1 MTADSRLIYH
11 KPARGMCLPELNHH
25 RVVIIGAGPAGLTA
39 GYELARKGYQTEVL
53 EADSRYVG
61 GLARTV
67 EYHGFRFDIGGHR
80 FFSKNA
86 EIEQLW
92 TELLGTRM
100 LDCARLSRVYYNG
113 RFFKYP
119 LEPLDALRNLGAFEA
134 LRGLIS
140 YLQAQRNPPAHIHS
154 FEDWVVSAF
163 GRRLYEIFFKTY
175 TEKVWGIPCNQIS
188 ADWAAQRIRGLSF
201 VSVMRSLIRVPNH
214 NGAVI
219 KTLVDH
225 FRYPALG
232 PGEMWQKA
240 AGLIEETGGAVRMGQ
255 TVEQIHR
262 KDGRIVAVT
271 AQGPDGPQTL
281 RGDSFVSTMPLAALI
296 AGMEPPAP
304 EAVLASARA
313 LRYRDFITVA
323 LIIDQAELFPDN
335 WIYIH
340 DPGVRV
346 GRIQNFKNW
355 SADMVPDP
363 RFTVLGL
370 EYFCNEKDSLWSSTD
385 AELIALAKDEIAIL
399 GLADKSKVVDGAVVR
414 MPKAYPLYDHDY
426 RANVAKVREFIDLEA
441 PNLQVAGRNGMHKY
455 NNQDHAMMT
464 GLMAARNIMG
474 SSYDLWRVNSDAEYL
489 ESEDS
494 VAEGGRTEP
503 NPIDDKGQVWGIPAL
518 DVISSRS
525 GYIGAAGLP
534 LIFDLCVYQ
543 VLIYYFH
550 VWYPVAFAVS
560 AMVGAAVQNFGRK
573 DMESLPWS
581 RRALI
586 VLADGADCY
595 LINIGL
601 IMLIVQNLHRHATI
615 GRALA
620 AGVISLLAFLRQ
632 NLLSMQRRHLLVAAE
647 QRVLR

>member
-1 MTADSRLIYH
+1 LAESNR
-11 KPARGMCLPELNHH
+11 NH
-25 RVVIIGAGPAGLTA
+25 RVVVIGAGPAGLTA
-39 GYELARKGYQTEVL
+39 AYELARNGYQAQVL
-53 EADSRYVG
+53 EADARYVG

-67 EYHGFRFDIGGHR
+67 EYRGFRFDIGGHR
-80 FFSKNA
+80 FFSKNP
-86 EIEQLW
+86 EIEALW
-92 TELLGTRM
+92 TEMLGARM
-100 LDCARLSRVYYNG
+100 LDCARLSRVYYRG
-113 RFFKYP
+113 RYFKYP
-119 LEPLDALRNLGAFEA
+119 LEPLDALKNLGPLEA
-134 LRGLIS
+134 LRSLIS
-140 YLQAQRNPPAHIHS
+140 FLQVQRNAPAHIVS

-175 TEKVWGIPCNQIS
+175 TEKVWGIPCSEIS
-188 ADWAAQRIRGLSF
+188 ADWAAQRIRGLSL
-201 VSVMRSLIRVPNH
+201 VSVMRSLLRVPNH
-214 NGAVI
+214 NSAVI

-232 PGEMWQKA
+232 PGEMWDKA
-240 AGLIEETGGAVRMGQ
+240 AAVIEEAGGTVMMGHAVR
-255 TVEQIHR
+255 EIHH
-262 KDGRIVAVT
+262 KDGRVTAVT
-271 AQGPDGPQTL
+271 TQNGSGPETH
-281 RGDSFVSTMPLAALI
+281 RGDSFVSTMPLAELI
-296 AGMEPPAP
+296 TGFNPPAP
-304 EAVLASARA
+304 EAVLGSARG

-370 EYFCNEKDSLWSSTD
+370 EYFCTENDDLWSSTD
-385 AELIALAKDEIAIL
+385 EQLIAIAKKEIAIL

-414 MPKAYPLYDHDY
+414 QPKAYPLYDHDY
-426 RANVAKVREFIDLEA
+426 RTNVAKVREFLEVEA

-474 SSYDLWRVNSDAEYL
+474 ASFDLWRVNSDAEYL

-494 VAEGGRTEP
+494 VTDGGRAVP
-503 NPIDDKGQVWGIPAL
+503 NPIDDKGEVWGIPAL
-518 DVISSRS
+518 DVISTRS
-525 GYIGAAGLP
+525 GYIGAAGIP
-534 LIFDLCVYQ
+534 LLFDITVYQ

-550 VWYPVAFAVS
+550 VWYPIAFAVS
-560 AMVGAAVQNFGRK
+560 CLVGAAIQHSSRQDLG
-573 DMESLPWS
+573 SLPRS

-586 VLADGADCY
+586 VLADAADCY

-601 IMLIVQNLHRHATI
+601 IMLIVQILHRHATI
-615 GRALA
+615 GRAIA
-620 AGVISLLAFLRQ
+620 AGVITLLAFARQ
-632 NLLSMQRRHLLVAAE
+632 NLLAMQRRHLLIAAE

>member
-1 MTADSRLIYH
+1 LSDIRDT
-11 KPARGMCLPELNHH
+11 

-39 GYELARKGYQTEVL
+39 GHELSRKGYHTEIL
-53 EADSRYVG
+53 EADSHYVG

-67 EYHGFRFDIGGHR
+67 EYQGFRFDIGGHR
-80 FFSKNA
+80 FFSKNH

-92 TELLGTRM
+92 TDLLGPRMRDCTRM
-100 LDCARLSRVYYNG
+100 SRVHYAG

-119 LEPLDALRNLGAFEA
+119 LEPLDALRNLGPLEA
-134 LRGLIS
+134 VRSLIS
-140 YLQAQRNPPAHIHS
+140 YLQEQRRSPVHIRS

-175 TEKVWGIPCNQIS
+175 TEKVWGIPCSQIS
-188 ADWAAQRIRGLSF
+188 ADWAAQRIRGLSL
-201 VSVMRSLIRVPNH
+201 VSVMRSLLRVPNH

-225 FRYPALG
+225 FRYPVLG

-240 AGLIEETGGAVRMGQ
+240 ARLIEEAGGAVRMGHA
-255 TVEQIHR
+255 VREIR
-262 KDGRIVAVT
+262 REDGRVVAVST
-271 AQGPDGPQTL
+271 QTRDGIRTH
-281 RGDSFVSTMPLAALI
+281 RGDNFVSTMPLAELI
-296 AGMEPPAP
+296 AGFNPPAP
-304 EAVLASARA
+304 DAVLASARS

-323 LIIDQAELFPDN
+323 LIIDQADLFPDN

-340 DPGVRV
+340 DPGVKV

-363 RFTVLGL
+363 RFTVSGL
-370 EYFCNEKDSLWSSTD
+370 EYFCSENDSMWSASD
-385 AELIALAKDEIAIL
+385 EQLIAIAKDELASL

-414 MPKAYPLYDHDY
+414 QPKAYPLYDHDY
-426 RANVAKVREFIDLEA
+426 RANVAKVREFLDLEA

-474 SSYDLWRVNSDAEYL
+474 AAFDLWRVNSDAEYL
-489 ESEDS
+489 ESEDT
-494 VAEGGRTEP
+494 VAEGGRAEP
-503 NPIDDKGQVWGIPAL
+503 NPIDDRGEVWGIPAL
-518 DVISSRS
+518 DAISLRS

-534 LIFDLCVYQ
+534 LLFDLVVYQ
-543 VLIYYFH
+543 ILIYYFH
-550 VWYPVAFAVS
+550 LWYPIAFAVS
-560 AMVGAAVQNFGRK
+560 ALVGATIHNSSRK
-573 DMESLPWS
+573 DLETLPWT
-581 RRALI
+581 RRALF

-595 LINIGL
+595 LINIGV
-601 IMLIVQNLHRHATI
+601 IMLIVQVLHHHATI

-632 NLLSMQRRHLLVAAE
+632 HLLALQRRHLLVAAE
-647 QRVLR
+647 QKGLQ

>member
-1 MTADSRLIYH
+1 MLS
-11 KPARGMCLPELNHH
+11 ESNHNH

-39 GYELARKGYQTEVL
+39 GYELARKGYQAEVL
-53 EADSRYVG
+53 EADTRYVG

-67 EYHGFRFDIGGHR
+67 EYRGFRFDIGGHR
-80 FFSKNA
+80 FFSKNR
-86 EIEQLW
+86 EIEALW

-100 LDCARLSRVYYNG
+100 RDCARLSRVYYRG

-119 LEPLDALRNLGAFEA
+119 LEPLDALKNLGPVEA
-134 LRGLIS
+134 LQSLIS
-140 YLQAQRNPPAHIHS
+140 FVQVQRHPPIHIKS

-175 TEKVWGIPCNQIS
+175 TEKVWGIPCSEIS
-188 ADWAAQRIRGLSF
+188 ADWAAQRIRGLSL
-201 VSVMRSLIRVPNH
+201 VSVMRSLLRVPNS

-219 KTLVDH
+219 KTLVDR

-232 PGEMWQKA
+232 PGEMWEKA
-240 AGLIEETGGAVRMGQ
+240 AELIAKAGGAVRMGQ
-255 TVEQIHR
+255 AVRQIHR
-262 KDGRIVAVT
+262 TEGRIVAVT
-271 AQGPDGPQTL
+271 SQSAAGPQTHC
-281 RGDSFVSTMPLAALI
+281 GDSFVSTMPLAELI
-296 AGMEPPAP
+296 AGLHPPAP
-304 EAVLASARA
+304 EAVLASARG

-355 SADMVPDP
+355 SAEMVPDP

-370 EYFCNEKDSLWSSTD
+370 EYFCSENDALWSSSD
-385 AELIALAKDEIAIL
+385 EQLIAIAKDEIATL

-414 MPKAYPLYDHDY
+414 QPKAYPLYDHDY
-426 RANVAKVREFIDLEA
+426 RTNVAKVREFLEVEA

-494 VAEGGRTEP
+494 VTDGARAVP
-503 NPIDDKGQVWGIPAL
+503 NPIDDKGEVWGIPAL
-518 DVISSRS
+518 DAISMRS
-525 GYIGAAGLP
+525 GYIGAAGIP
-534 LIFDLCVYQ
+534 LLFDITVYQ
-543 VLIYYFH
+543 ILIYYFH
-550 VWYPVAFAVS
+550 IWYPIAFAFS
-560 AMVGAAVQNFGRK
+560 CMVGAAIQHSSRK
-573 DMESLPWS
+573 DLSTLRWS

-601 IMLIVQNLHRHATI
+601 IMLIVQVLHRHATI
-615 GRALA
+615 GRAIA
-620 AGVISLLAFLRQ
+620 AGVITLLAFARQ
-632 NLLSMQRRHLLVAAE
+632 NLLAMQRRHLLVAAE

>member
-1 MTADSRLIYH
+1 MDI
-11 KPARGMCLPELNHH
+11 NH

-39 GYELARKGYQTEVL
+39 GYELARNGFQTEVL

-67 EYHGFRFDIGGHR
+67 EYRGFRFDIGGHR
-80 FFSKNA
+80 FFSKNR
-86 EIEQLW
+86 EIEALW
-92 TELLGTRM
+92 TELLGARM
-100 LDCARLSRVYYNG
+100 RECSRLSRVYYSS
-113 RFFKYP
+113 RYFKYP
-119 LEPLDALRNLGAFEA
+119 LEPFDALRNLGPLEA
-134 LRGLIS
+134 LRSLVS
-140 YLQAQRNPPAHIHS
+140 FLQVQRQPPVHIAS

-175 TEKVWGIPCNQIS
+175 TEKVWGIPCSQIS
-188 ADWAAQRIRGLSF
+188 ADWAAQRIRGLSL
-201 VSVMRSLIRVPNH
+201 VSVMRSLLRVPSS

-240 AGLIEETGGAVRMGQ
+240 AHLIEEASGSVRMGQ
-255 TVEQIHR
+255 PVREIHR
-262 KDGRIVAVT
+262 EGGRIVAVT
-271 AQGPDGPQTL
+271 TESCDGPQTH
-281 RGDSFVSTMPLAALI
+281 RGDSFVSTMPLADLI
-296 AGMEPPAP
+296 AGFNPPAP
-304 EAVLASARA
+304 EAVLASARG

-370 EYFCNEKDSLWSSTD
+370 EYFCNENDTLWSSSD
-385 AELIALAKDEIAIL
+385 EQLIAIAKDELATL

-414 MPKAYPLYDHDY
+414 QPKAYPLYDHDY
-426 RANVAKVREFIDLEA
+426 RANVARIREFLEIEA

-474 SSYDLWRVNSDAEYL
+474 GSYDLWRVNSDAEYL

-494 VAEGGRTEP
+494 VTDGGRAVP
-503 NPIDDKGQVWGIPAL
+503 NPVDDKGEVWGIPAL
-518 DVISSRS
+518 DAISMRS
-525 GYIGAAGLP
+525 GYIGAAGVP
-534 LIFDLCVYQ
+534 LIFDLVVYQ
-543 VLIYYFH
+543 ILIYYFH

-560 AMVGAAVQNFGRK
+560 CLVGAAVQHSGRK
-573 DMESLPWS
+573 DLGTLPWS

-601 IMLIVQNLHRHATI
+601 IMLIVTFLHRHATI

-620 AGVISLLAFLRQ
+620 AGVITLLAFIRQ
-632 NLLSMQRRHLLVAAE
+632 NLLAMQRRHLLVAAE
-647 QRVLR
+647 QKVLR

>member
-1 MTADSRLIYH
+1 LSDPQNL
-11 KPARGMCLPELNHH
+11 H

-39 GYELARKGYQTEVL
+39 GYELARNGYPAEVL

-67 EYHGFRFDIGGHR
+67 EYRGFRFDIGGHR
-80 FFSKNA
+80 FFSKNR
-86 EIEQLW
+86 EIEELW
-92 TELLGTRM
+92 TELLGSRM
-100 LDCARLSRVYYNG
+100 RDCSRLSRVYYHG

-119 LEPLDALRNLGAFEA
+119 LEPLDALRNLGPVEA
-134 LRGLIS
+134 LRSLIS
-140 YLQAQRNPPAHIHS
+140 YLQQQRHSPVHIRS

-175 TEKVWGIPCNQIS
+175 TEKVWGIPCSQIS
-188 ADWAAQRIRGLSF
+188 ADWAAQRIRGLSL
-201 VSVMRSLIRVPNH
+201 VSVMRSLLRVPAH

-240 AGLIEETGGAVRMGQ
+240 ARLIEEAGGAVRMGHA
-255 TVEQIHR
+255 VREIHR
-262 KDGRIVAVT
+262 EGGRIVAVT
-271 AQGPDGPQTL
+271 THNGDGPQTH
-281 RGDSFVSTMPLAALI
+281 RADSFVSTMPLADLI
-296 AGMEPPAP
+296 AGLNPPAP
-304 EAVLASARA
+304 DAVLASARG

-346 GRIQNFKNW
+346 GRVQNFKNW
-355 SADMVPDP
+355 STEMVPDP

-370 EYFCNEKDSLWSSTD
+370 EYFCSEKDALWSSSD
-385 AELIALAKDEIAIL
+385 EQLIAIAKDEIATL

-414 MPKAYPLYDHDY
+414 QPKAYPLYDHDY
-426 RANVAKVREFIDLEA
+426 RANVAKVREFLDIEA

-494 VAEGGRTEP
+494 VTEGGRTEP
-503 NPIDDKGQVWGIPAL
+503 NPIDDKGEVWGIPAL
-518 DVISSRS
+518 DAIALRS
-525 GYIGAAGLP
+525 GYIGAAGIP
-534 LIFDLCVYQ
+534 LIFDLIVYQ
-543 VLIYYFH
+543 ILIYYFH
-550 VWYPVAFAVS
+550 IWYPIAFAVS
-560 AMVGAAVQNFGRK
+560 AMVGAAIQHSRRK
-573 DMESLPWS
+573 ELRTLRWS

-601 IMLIVQNLHRHATI
+601 IMLIVTFLHRHATI

-620 AGVISLLAFLRQ
+620 AGVITLMAFIRENLLA
-632 NLLSMQRRHLLVAAE
+632 MQRRHLLVAAE
-647 QRVLR
+647 SKVLR

>member
-1 MTADSRLIYH
+1 LLS
-11 KPARGMCLPELNHH
+11 ESNHNH

-39 GYELARKGYQTEVL
+39 GYELARNGYQAEVL

-67 EYHGFRFDIGGHR
+67 EYRGFRFDIGGHR
-80 FFSKNA
+80 FFSKNR
-86 EIEQLW
+86 EIEALW
-92 TELLGTRM
+92 TELLGPRM
-100 LDCARLSRVYYNG
+100 RECARLSRVYYHG

-119 LEPLDALRNLGAFEA
+119 LEPLDALKNLGPIEA
-134 LRGLIS
+134 IRSLIS
-140 YLQAQRNPPAHIHS
+140 YVQVQRDPPAHITS

-175 TEKVWGIPCNQIS
+175 TEKVWGIPCSEIS
-188 ADWAAQRIRGLSF
+188 ADWAAQRIRGLSL
-201 VSVMRSLIRVPNH
+201 VSVMRSLLRGPSH

-219 KTLVDH
+219 KTLVDR
-225 FRYPALG
+225 FRYPVQG
-232 PGEMWQKA
+232 PGEMWEKTA
-240 AGLIEETGGAVRMGQ
+240 AAIVQAGGAVRMGE
-255 TVEQIHR
+255 TVREILR
-262 KDGRIVAVT
+262 DNGRIVAVT
-271 AQGPDGPQTL
+271 SQNGAEPQL
-281 RGDSFVSTMPLAALI
+281 HSADSFVSTMPLADLI
-296 AGMEPPAP
+296 AGFNPPAP
-304 EAVLASARA
+304 EAVLASARG

-323 LIIDQAELFPDN
+323 LIIEQAELFPDN

-370 EYFCNEKDSLWSSTD
+370 EYFCNENDALWSSSD
-385 AELIALAKDEIAIL
+385 AQLIEIAKDEVAIL
-399 GLADKSKVVDGAVVR
+399 GLADKFKVVDGAVVR
-414 MPKAYPLYDHDY
+414 QPKAYPLYDHDY
-426 RANVAKVREFIDLEA
+426 RTNVANVREFLELEA

-474 SSYDLWRVNSDAEYL
+474 GAYDLWRVNSDAEYL
-489 ESEDS
+489 ESEDTVTDS
-494 VAEGGRTEP
+494 GRAVP
-503 NPIDDKGQVWGIPAL
+503 NPIDDKGEVWGIPAL
-518 DVISSRS
+518 DVISTRS
-525 GYIGAAGLP
+525 GYIGAAGVP
-534 LIFDLCVYQ
+534 LIFDITVYQ

-550 VWYPVAFAVS
+550 VWYPIAFAVS
-560 AMVGAAVQNFGRK
+560 CLVGAAIQHSSRK
-573 DMESLPWS
+573 DLGTLPWS

-601 IMLIVQNLHRHATI
+601 IMLIVQIMHRHATI
-615 GRALA
+615 GRAIA
-620 AGVISLLAFLRQ
+620 AGVITLLAFARQ
-632 NLLSMQRRHLLVAAE
+632 NLLAMQRRHLLVAAE

>member
-1 MTADSRLIYH
+1 MPSRVIFLSHPIDH
-11 KPARGMCLPELNHH
+11 Q
-25 RVVIIGAGPAGLTA
+25 RVVVIGAGPAGLTA
-39 GYELARKGYQTEVL
+39 AYELARNGFHAEVL
-53 EADSRYVG
+53 EADPRYVG

-67 EYHGFRFDIGGHR
+67 EYQGFRFDIGGHR
-80 FFSKNA
+80 FFSKNR
-86 EIEQLW
+86 EIEALW
-92 TELLGTRM
+92 TELLGDRM
-100 LDCARLSRVYYNG
+100 RECARLSRVYYGG

-119 LEPLDALRNLGAFEA
+119 LEPFDALRNLGAVEA
-134 LRGLIS
+134 LRSLIS
-140 YLQAQRNPPAHIHS
+140 YLRVQRTTPAHIRS

-175 TEKVWGIPCNQIS
+175 TEKVWGIPCDQIS
-188 ADWAAQRIRGLSF
+188 ADWAAQRIRGLSL
-201 VSVMRSLIRVPNH
+201 VSVMRSLLRVPSP

-232 PGEMWQKA
+232 PGEMWEKTA
-240 AGLIEETGGAVRMGQ
+240 AIIEQAGGSVQLDHAVH
-255 TVEQIHR
+255 EIHR
-262 KDGRIVAVT
+262 ADGRIVAVT
-271 AQGPDGPQTL
+271 SRTCDGMRTH
-281 RGDSFVSTMPLAALI
+281 RADNFVSTMPLAELI
-296 AGMEPPAP
+296 AGFNPPAP
-304 EAVLASARA
+304 EAVQESARG

-323 LIIDQAELFPDN
+323 LVIDQAELFPDN

-355 SADMVPDP
+355 SAEMVPDP

-370 EYFCNEKDSLWSSTD
+370 EYFCTENDSLWASTD
-385 AELIALAKDEIAIL
+385 EQLIALARDEIATL
-399 GLADKSKVVDGAVVR
+399 KLADKSKVVNGAVVR
-414 MPKAYPLYDHDY
+414 QPKAYPLYDHDY
-426 RANVAKVREFIDLEA
+426 RTNVAKVREFLAIEA

-474 SSYDLWRVNSDAEYL
+474 GSYDLWRVNSDAEYL
-489 ESEDS
+489 ESEDT
-494 VAEGGRTEP
+494 VTEGGRTEP
-503 NPIDDKGQVWGIPAL
+503 NPIDDKGEVWGIPAL
-518 DVISSRS
+518 DAISVRS
-525 GYIGAAGLP
+525 GYIGAAGVP
-534 LIFDLCVYQ
+534 LIFDLIVYQ
-543 VLIYYFH
+543 ILIYYFH
-550 VWYPVAFAVS
+550 VWYPVAFAFS
-560 AMVGAAVQNFGRK
+560 AMVGAAIQHRQRK
-573 DMESLPWS
+573 DLARLPWS

-601 IMLIVQNLHRHATI
+601 IMLIVTFMHRHATI

-632 NLLSMQRRHLLVAAE
+632 HLLAMQRRHLLVVAE
-647 QRVLR
+647 QKVLR

>member
-1 MTADSRLIYH
+1 MAQSH
-11 KPARGMCLPELNHH
+11 EH
-25 RVVIIGAGPAGLTA
+25 RTVIIGAGPAGLTT
-39 GYELARKGYQTEVL
+39 GYELARNGYRAEVL
-53 EADSRYVG
+53 EADSHYVG

-80 FFSKNA
+80 FFSKNR

-92 TELLGTRM
+92 TELAGDRM
-100 LDCARLSRVYYNG
+100 RECDRLSRVYYAG

-119 LEPLDALRNLGAFEA
+119 LEPVDALRNLGAVEA
-134 LRGLIS
+134 IRSLIS
-140 YLQAQRNPPAHIHS
+140 YLQVQRRSPIHIRS

-188 ADWAAQRIRGLSF
+188 ADWAAQRIRGLSL
-201 VSVMRSLIRVPNH
+201 VSVMRSLVRVPNH

-232 PGEMWQKA
+232 PGEMWERTA
-240 AGLIEETGGAVRMGQ
+240 RFIEEKGGAVLMGHPVREIQ
-255 TVEQIHR
+255 HQ
-262 KDGRIVAVT
+262 DGRVVSVT
-271 AQGPDGPQTL
+271 SQTL
-281 RGDSFVSTMPLAALI
+281 DGIRTHRADSFVSTMALAELI
-296 AGMEPPAP
+296 AGFNPAPP
-304 EAVLASARA
+304 EAVLASAKA

-323 LIIDQAELFPDN
+323 LVIDQPELFPDN

-340 DPGVRV
+340 DPGVKV

-370 EYFCNEKDSLWSSTD
+370 EYFCNENDSMWSASD
-385 AELIALAKDEIAIL
+385 AELIANAKEELAQL
-399 GLADKSKVVDGAVVR
+399 RLADKAKVVEGAVVR
-414 MPKAYPLYDHDY
+414 QPKAYPLYDHEY
-426 RANVAKVREFIDLEA
+426 RTNVAKVREYLAQEA

-474 SSYDLWRVNSDAEYL
+474 GNSTYDLWRVNSDAEYL
-489 ESEDS
+489 ESEDTVTVS
-494 VAEGGRTEP
+494 GRAEP
-503 NPIDDKGQVWGIPAL
+503 HPIDDKGEVWGIPAL
-518 DVISSRS
+518 DAISLHS

-534 LIFDLCVYQ
+534 LFFDLLVYQ
-543 VLIYYFH
+543 ILVYYFH
-550 VWYPVAFAVS
+550 AWYPVAFAIS
-560 AMVGAAVQNFGRK
+560 AMVGAAVHNHGRK
-573 DMESLPWS
+573 DLIRLPS
-581 RRALI
+581 GRRILFL
-586 VLADGADCY
+586 LADAADCY

-601 IMLIVQNLHRHATI
+601 IMLIVTILHRHATI

-620 AGVISLLAFLRQ
+620 AGVISMLAFLRQ
-632 NLLSMQRRHLLVAAE
+632 HLLAVQRRHLLVAAE
-647 QRVLR
+647 KVLP

>member
-1 MTADSRLIYH
+1 M
-11 KPARGMCLPELNHH
+11 
-25 RVVIIGAGPAGLTA
+25 IGAGPAGLTA
-39 GYELARKGYQTEVL
+39 GYELARNGYEAEVL
-53 EADSRYVG
+53 EADQRYVG

-67 EYHGFRFDIGGHR
+67 EYQGFRFDIGGHR
-80 FFSKNA
+80 FFSKNR
-86 EIEQLW
+86 EIEALW
-92 TELLGTRM
+92 TELLGARM
-100 LDCARLSRVYYNG
+100 RDCARLSRVYYRG

-119 LEPLDALRNLGAFEA
+119 LEPFDALRNLGPVEA
-134 LRGLIS
+134 LRSLIS
-140 YLQAQRNPPAHIHS
+140 YLRVQRQSPAHIRS

-175 TEKVWGIPCNQIS
+175 TEKVWGIPCDQIS
-188 ADWAAQRIRGLSF
+188 ADWAAQRIRGLSL
-201 VSVMRSLIRVPNH
+201 VSVMRSLLRVPSS

-232 PGEMWQKA
+232 PGEMWEKTA
-240 AGLIEETGGAVRMGQ
+240 AIIEDKGGSVRMGHA
-255 TVEQIHR
+255 VREIHR

-271 AQGPDGPQTL
+271 TQTCDGLRTH
-281 RGDSFVSTMPLAALI
+281 RGDSFVSTMPLAELI
-296 AGMEPPAP
+296 TGLNPPAP
-304 EAVLASARA
+304 EAVLESARG

-323 LIIDQAELFPDN
+323 LVIDQAELFPDN

-370 EYFCNEKDSLWSSTD
+370 EYFCTKNDSLWSSTD
-385 AELIALAKDEIAIL
+385 EQLIAIGKDELATL
-399 GLADKSKVVDGAVVR
+399 GLADKSKVVNGAVVR
-414 MPKAYPLYDHDY
+414 QPKAYPLYDHDY
-426 RANVAKVREFIDLEA
+426 RANVAKVREFLAIEA

-474 SSYDLWRVNSDAEYL
+474 GSYDLWRVNSDAEYL
-489 ESEDS
+489 ESEDT
-494 VAEGGRTEP
+494 VTEGGRTEP
-503 NPIDDKGQVWGIPAL
+503 NPIDDKGEVWGIPAL
-518 DVISSRS
+518 DAISLRS
-525 GYIGAAGLP
+525 GYIGAAGVP
-534 LIFDLCVYQ
+534 LIFDVIVYQ
-543 VLIYYFH
+543 MLIYYFH

-560 AMVGAAVQNFGRK
+560 AIVGAAIEHSGRK
-573 DMESLPWS
+573 DLAKLRWS

-586 VLADGADCY
+586 VMADGADCY

-601 IMLIVQNLHRHATI
+601 IMLIVHFLHRHATI
-615 GRALA
+615 GRVLA
-620 AGVISLLAFLRQ
+620 AGVISLLAFIRQ
-632 NLLSMQRRHLLVAAE
+632 HLLAMQRRHLLVAAE
-647 QRVLR
+647 QKVLR

>member
-1 MTADSRLIYH
+1 LSDS
-11 KPARGMCLPELNHH
+11 NHPH

-39 GYELARKGYQTEVL
+39 GYALARDGYQTEIL
-53 EADSRYVG
+53 EADPRYVG

-67 EYHGFRFDIGGHR
+67 EYEGFRFDIGGHR
-80 FFSKNA
+80 FFSKNS
-86 EIEQLW
+86 EIEALW
-92 TELLGTRM
+92 TELLGSRM
-100 LDCARLSRVYYNG
+100 RDCSRLSRVYYGG

-119 LEPLDALRNLGAFEA
+119 LEPIDALRNLGPLEA
-134 LRGLIS
+134 LRCLIS
-140 YLQAQRNPPAHIHS
+140 YAQAQRESPSHIRS

-175 TEKVWGIPCNQIS
+175 TEKVWGIPCSEIS
-188 ADWAAQRIRGLSF
+188 ADWAAQRIRGLSL
-201 VSVMRSLIRVPNH
+201 VSVMRSLLRVPAR

-240 AGLIEETGGAVRMGQ
+240 ADLIEKAGGAVRMGQ
-255 TVEQIHR
+255 PVHEFHR
-262 KDGRIVAVT
+262 TDGRIVAVT
-271 AQGPDGPQTL
+271 TQSCDGPKTHC
-281 RGDSFVSTMPLAALI
+281 GDSFISTMPLADLI
-296 AGMEPPAP
+296 EGFNPPAP
-304 EAVLASARA
+304 ETVLASARG

-355 SADMVPDP
+355 SAEMVPDP

-370 EYFCNEKDSLWSSTD
+370 EYFCAENDALWSSSD
-385 AELIALAKDEIAIL
+385 QQLIEIAKNEIGML
-399 GLADKSKVVDGAVVR
+399 GLADKAKVVDGAVVR
-414 MPKAYPLYDHDY
+414 QPKAYPLYDHDY
-426 RANVAKVREFIDLEA
+426 RANVAKVREFLAFEA

-474 SSYDLWRVNSDAEYL
+474 DSYDLWRVNSDAEYL
-489 ESEDS
+489 ESEDTAVS
-494 VAEGGRTEP
+494 AGRTEP
-503 NPIDDKGQVWGIPAL
+503 NPIDDRGEVWGIPAL
-518 DVISSRS
+518 DLISTRS
-525 GYIGAAGLP
+525 GYIGAFGVA
-534 LIFDLCVYQ
+534 LIFDLVVYQ

-560 AMVGAAVQNFGRK
+560 CMVGAAIQHSSRK
-573 DMESLPWS
+573 DLGTLRWS
-581 RRALI
+581 RRAMI

-601 IMLIVQNLHRHATI
+601 IMLIVSFLHRHATV
-615 GRALA
+615 GRGLA
-620 AGVISLLAFLRQ
+620 AAVISLLAFVRQ
-632 NLLSMQRRHLLVAAE
+632 NLLAMQRRHLLVVAE
-647 QRVLR
+647 QKVLR

>member
-1 MTADSRLIYH
+1 LSDNV
-11 KPARGMCLPELNHH
+11 NHQ
-25 RVVIIGAGPAGLTA
+25 RVVIVGAGPAGLTA
-39 GYELARKGYQTEVL
+39 GYELARNGYQAEVL

-67 EYHGFRFDIGGHR
+67 EYQGFRFDIGGHR
-80 FFSKNA
+80 FFSKNR
-86 EIEQLW
+86 EIEALW

-100 LDCARLSRVYYNG
+100 RECSRMSRVYYG
-113 RFFKYP
+113 GCYFKYP
-119 LEPLDALRNLGAFEA
+119 LEPLDALRNLGPIEA
-134 LRGLIS
+134 IRSLIS
-140 YLQAQRNPPAHIHS
+140 YVQAQRHAPEHIRS

-175 TEKVWGIPCNQIS
+175 TEKVWGIPCSEIS
-188 ADWAAQRIRGLSF
+188 ADWAAQRIRGLSL
-201 VSVMRSLIRVPNH
+201 VSVMRSLFHVPNH

-240 AGLIEETGGAVRMGQ
+240 AQIIEEAGGGVRMGQ
-255 TVEQIHR
+255 PVREIHR

-271 AQGPDGPQTL
+271 TEGCDGGRQTHC
-281 RGDSFVSTMPLAALI
+281 GDSFVSTMPLADLI
-296 AGMEPPAP
+296 AGLTPPAP
-304 EAVLASARA
+304 DAVLASARG

-355 SADMVPDP
+355 SAEMVPDP

-370 EYFCNEKDSLWSSTD
+370 EYFCNENDGLWSSSD
-385 AELIALAKDEIAIL
+385 EQLISIAKDELATL

-414 MPKAYPLYDHDY
+414 QPKAYPLYDHDY
-426 RANVAKVREFIDLEA
+426 RTNVAKVREFLELEA

-474 SSYDLWRVNSDAEYL
+474 GSYDVWRVNSDAEYL

-494 VAEGGRTEP
+494 VTDSARAEP
-503 NPIDDKGQVWGIPAL
+503 NPIDDKGEVWGIPAL
-518 DVISSRS
+518 DAISMRS
-525 GYIGAAGLP
+525 GYIGAAGVP
-534 LIFDLCVYQ
+534 LIFDLIVYQ

-550 VWYPVAFAVS
+550 VWYPIAFAIS
-560 AMVGAAVQNFGRK
+560 ALVGATMEHYGRK
-573 DMESLPWS
+573 DLGTLPWS

-586 VLADGADCY
+586 ILADGADCY

-601 IMLIVQNLHRHATI
+601 IMLIVSFLHRHATV

-620 AGVISLLAFLRQ
+620 AGAITLLAFMRQ
-632 NLLSMQRRHLLVAAE
+632 NLLAMQRRHLLIVAE
-647 QRVLR
+647 QKVLS